1 MKWGA
6 VCVGILMRMVM
17 CMESELCLG
26 GMADVVCFVWRSF
39 GVHGS
44 ADSVWHVG
52 EWTIIVYVP
61 FLLYGCSTV

>member
-6 VCVGILMRMVM
+6 VCGGILMRMVM

-52 EWTIIVYVP
+52 E
-61 FLLYGCSTV
+61 C